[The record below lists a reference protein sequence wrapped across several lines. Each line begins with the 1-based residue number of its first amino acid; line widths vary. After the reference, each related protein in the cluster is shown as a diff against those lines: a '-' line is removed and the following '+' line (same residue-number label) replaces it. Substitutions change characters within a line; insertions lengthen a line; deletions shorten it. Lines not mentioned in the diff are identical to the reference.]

1 MKPIHRAIQCAVV
14 FFILLQLSI
23 VPVRAEVLEQSLL
36 AHYPAG
42 SINSAELAK
51 MALTEVDVVRD
62 EIERRFAQSRADCM
76 DKFFMSRCIADAK
89 EIRRAALYNIRK
101 IEVEANAFLRKDRAA
116 DRERKIAERQNRA
129 VRPLDGPSIPI
140 SGAARESANPTAEPA
155 TGAPSQPEKP

>member
-89 EIRRAALYNIRK
+89 VFSTSLK
-101 IEVEANAFLRKDRAA
+101 IVSLN
-116 DRERKIAERQNRA
+116 
-129 VRPLDGPSIPI
+129 S
-140 SGAARESANPTAEPA
+140 SSASP
-155 TGAPSQPEKP
+155 

>member
-1 MKPIHRAIQCAVV
+1 MKPIYRAIQCAVV
-14 FFILLQLSI
+14 FFILLQLSV
-23 VPVRAEVLEQSLL
+23 VPVRAEALEQSLL

-42 SINSAELAK
+42 SISSAESAK
-51 MALTEVDVVRD
+51 MALTEIDVVRD

-76 DKFFMSRCIADAK
+76 DKFFMSRCTADAK

-101 IEVEANAFLRKDRAA
+101 VEVEANAFLRKYRAA

-140 SGAARESANPTAEPA
+140 SGATRESSNPTADPA
-155 TGAPSQPEKP
+155 SGTPSQPEKP

>member
-1 MKPIHRAIQCAVV
+1 MKPIHRAIHHAVV
-14 FFILLQLSI
+14 FFMLLQLSA

-36 AHYPAG
+36 ANYPAG
-42 SINSAELAK
+42 SISSAELAK

-62 EIERRFAQSRADCM
+62 EIERRFTQSRTDCM
-76 DKFFMSRCIADAK
+76 NKFFMSRCIADAK

-140 SGAARESANPTAEPA
+140 SGAARESTNPKSEPA
-155 TGAPSQPEKP
+155 VSEPSQPEKP